1 MRTKMKSITYPTL
14 ILSTLFI
21 GLALSS
27 CSKKS
32 DLAANPPPT
41 APPVATPFVYN
52 YASLADSIQAATYS
66 TFKSVNGNYFIQ
78 NNTGNISFNYWPNAH
93 MLDVLT
99 DGYQRTKSTVYSQR
113 MKVLLNGIKTANGGS
128 YANEYYDDMGWLAN
142 ASLRDYNITNDV
154 DYLNVAQFLYTEIK
168 GASNNT
174 AGGGIAWRRSQLY
187 YKNIPS
193 TGNMAILAARFYKL
207 QNKAEDLTLAKTLYN
222 WMKANLVDPATGVVL
237 DGINRNQDGK
247 VDTWVFTYN
256 QGLFIGSAVEL
267 YNATK
272 DPAYL
277 QDAILTANNT
287 IADPRLNVNG
297 LFKDEGQGDG
307 GLFKGIAVRY
317 LTLLAEV
324 PDLDEASRAK
334 YVNFL
339 QKNAQTLYTRGIARP
354 SLMISSNWAAVPSG
368 STDLTTQLSG
378 EMLIEAAAKL
388 AAEGKIK

>member
-1 MRTKMKSITYPTL
+1 MRMKMKLINYPTL
-14 ILSTLFI
+14 TLLTLSI

-32 DLAANPPPT
+32 DLAAPNPT
-41 APPVATPFVYN
+41 IPPVVSPFVYN
-52 YASLADSIQAATYS
+52 YASLADSLQAATYS
-66 TFKSVNGNYFIQ
+66 TFKSLNGNYFIQ
-78 NNTGNISFNYWPNAH
+78 NNAGNTNFNYWPNAH

-99 DGYQRTKSTVYSQR
+99 DGYQRTKSTVYTQR
-113 MKVLLNGIKTANGGS
+113 MKALLNGIKTANGGS
-128 YANEYYDDMGWLAN
+128 YANDYYDDMGWLAN
-142 ASLRDYNITNDV
+142 ASLRDYGITNDV
-154 DYLNVAQFLYTEIK
+154 DYLNVAQLLYSEIK
-168 GASNNT
+168 GASNSIV
-174 AGGGIAWRRSQLY
+174 GGGIAWRRSQLY

-207 QNKAEDLTLAKTLYN
+207 QNRAEDLAFAKTLYK
-222 WMKANLVDPATGVVL
+222 WMKTNLVDLATGVVL

-247 VDTWVFTYN
+247 VDNWVFTYN

-267 YNATK
+267 FNATK

-287 IADPRLNVNG
+287 IADPMLTVNG
-297 LFKDEGQGDG
+297 LLKDEGQGDG
-307 GLFKGIAVRY
+307 GLFKGVAVRY

-324 PDLDEASRAK
+324 PDLDEVSRTK
-334 YVNFL
+334 YINFL
-339 QKNAQTLYTRGIARP
+339 QKNAQTLYTKGVVRP
-354 SLMISSNWAAVPSG
+354 SLMMSSNWSTLPPG
-368 STDLTTQLSG
+368 NTDLTTQLSG